1 MSNEKFINIVLRR
14 IVILKNFLASGLKLV
29 AFRSYWKN
37 KIIMSTLALSCLAN
51 ISLWTFLFKNQKS
64 SELPVI
70 LHYNLFFGVDYLG
83 SYSEIYLIPAVG
95 VIVIIA
101 NVILGYLLYEKEKLA
116 SYFLAFN
123 IFIIQSFLLLAGYL
137 IVEINL

>member
-1 MSNEKFINIVLRR
+1 MPNEKFINIALRR
-14 IVILKNFLASGLKLV
+14 IVILKNFLTSGLKLV

-37 KIIMSTLALSCLAN
+37 EIIMSIFALSCLAN
-51 ISLWTFLFKNQKS
+51 ISLWAFLFKNQKS

-83 SYSEIYLIPAVG
+83 SYNEIYLIPAVG
-95 VIVIIA
+95 AIIIIT
-101 NVILGYLLYEKEKLA
+101 NTILGCLLYKKERLA

-123 IFIIQSFLLLAGYL
+123 IFIVQSFLLFAGYL